1 MYKKGREL
9 ADALSRA
16 YPKDRDAS
24 EATEDSEELEV
35 LSILPVSDAQ
45 HKKLIQATAE
55 DPTCQKIA
63 QMTATGWPKNAKECC
78 EELKSLHPM
87 RDELF
92 ATKGVILRG
101 QRIYVPRSLRAEYLN
116 KVHGGHLGAES
127 TKRRAMET
135 MFWPKMSNDI
145 KHIEACTLCNS
156 TSHQRKE
163 PLMPYP
169 VPAMPWSTIALDLFE
184 W

>member
-1 MYKKGREL
+1 M

-45 HKKLIQATAE
+45 H
-55 DPTCQKIA
+55 KIA

-101 QRIYVPRSLRAEYLN
+101 QRTYVPTCLRAEYLN

-127 TKRRAMET
+127 MKRRAMET

-145 KHIEACTLCNS
+145 DKHIEACTLCNS
-156 TSHQRKE
+156 KKKSSEEGTS
-163 PLMPYP
+163 YAGTSYA
-169 VPAMPWSTIALDLFE
+169 VSTCNCIAIRVLL
-184 W
+184 